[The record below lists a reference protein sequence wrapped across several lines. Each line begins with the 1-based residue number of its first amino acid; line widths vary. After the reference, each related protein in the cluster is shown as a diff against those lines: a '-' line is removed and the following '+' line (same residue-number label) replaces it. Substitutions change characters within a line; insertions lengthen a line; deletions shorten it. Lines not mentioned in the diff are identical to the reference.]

1 MILTSAKIDESM
13 SSRGIMVLNRKF
25 LDYSVIAYR
34 FVATFFQ
41 MIAFSDLTPLKK
53 PQISGL
59 TLKNITPHISERLS
73 LKVFPDTLYFVYI
86 KIIFGNQTY
95 FLLFVISHS
104 AITFG

>member
-1 MILTSAKIDESM
+1 
-13 SSRGIMVLNRKF
+13 MVLNRKISGLF
-25 LDYSVIAYR
+25 RNSISFCGDVLSNDSI
-34 FVATFFQ
+34 FGP
-41 MIAFSDLTPLKK
+41 DTPLKK